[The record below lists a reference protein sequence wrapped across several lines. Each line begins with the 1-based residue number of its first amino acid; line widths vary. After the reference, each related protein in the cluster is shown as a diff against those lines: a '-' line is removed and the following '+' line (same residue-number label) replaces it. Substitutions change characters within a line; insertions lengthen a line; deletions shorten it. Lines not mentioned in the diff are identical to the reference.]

1 MYQTKTM
8 SQNEFSSINIISVLL
23 NGKKWIIGITALGAI
38 ASIITSLLLTEKFES
53 TAVIFPAKNNS
64 VSFIQNSTSKDNIL
78 LFGEEEEAEQML
90 QVLESGE
97 IRDRIIHKYE
107 LWRHYDIK
115 IDDKERKYKLKKAYA
130 KHVSSKRNRNGAIEV
145 QVLDLNP
152 DTAALIANDIV
163 ALYDSVKNRM
173 LKEKA
178 YEAYKVMEYEY
189 SQVKTYLEDMEAELG
204 VLKSKG
210 ALNDESYAAI
220 ADAYAK
226 SVASGRE
233 NKNLKAIMDSS
244 DKYSAKAE
252 ALKERIEVENLRLSN
267 MKEQFDQNRSNLNA
281 TLSHKFVSELAEV
294 SDKKAYPIRW
304 LIVVV
309 STMISF
315 IFAVF
320 LLVGLEN
327 YKVIKNRMN

>member
-1 MYQTKTM
+1 MN
-8 SQNEFSSINIISVLL
+8 QNEFSSINILSVLL
-23 NGKKWIIGITALGAI
+23 KGKKWIVGITAIGAVV
-38 ASIITSLLLTEKFES
+38 SIVTSLLLTEKFES

-64 VSFIQNSTSKDNIL
+64 VSFIQNSTSRDNIL

-97 IRDRIIHKYE
+97 IRDRIIEKYE
-107 LWRHYDIK
+107 LWRHYK
-115 IDDKERKYKLKKAYA
+115 VKNDDKERKYKLKKAYA
-130 KHVSSKRNRNGAIEV
+130 KHVSSSRNRNGAIEIK
-145 QVLDLNP
+145 VLDVNP
-152 DTAALIANDIV
+152 DTAALIANNIIE
-163 ALYDSVKNRM
+163 LYDSVKNRM

-189 SQVKTYLEDMEAELG
+189 NQVKSHIQEMEGELS

-226 SVASGRE
+226 SVSSGRE
-233 NKNLKAIMDSS
+233 SKNLKAIMDSS
-244 DKYSAKAE
+244 DRYSSKAE

-309 STMISF
+309 STFLSF

-327 YKVIKNRMN
+327 FKVIKNKMAQE